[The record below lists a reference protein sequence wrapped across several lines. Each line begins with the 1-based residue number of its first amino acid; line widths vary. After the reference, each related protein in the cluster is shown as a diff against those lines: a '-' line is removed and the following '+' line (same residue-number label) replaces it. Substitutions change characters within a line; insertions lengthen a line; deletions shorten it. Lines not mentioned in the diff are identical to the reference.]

1 MCISTREW
9 GGRLF
14 ALVVRFDCGMCDG
27 GEGVLSRSAIGVRNS
42 PTISR
47 SSGVSQFLDQR
58 QTIREKISQDFRF

>member
-27 GEGVLSRSAIGVRNS
+27 GEGVLSHSAIGVRNS
-42 PTISR
+42 QKFWCESVFGLKTDDKGKDKSR
-47 SSGVSQFLDQR
+47 L
-58 QTIREKISQDFRF
+58 

>member
-1 MCISTREW
+1 MCISTRGW

-42 PTISR
+42 PTIFR
-47 SSGVSQFLDQR
+47 SSGVSQFLD
-58 QTIREKISQDFRF
+58 